1 MVNTHVH
8 VVIPPSR
15 QDNQQQQQHS
25 PSSVKA
31 ASVHPAT
38 DALPEDDSHA
48 AMHGATFT
56 ASQSKLPKLFDSNN
70 HNIGDDDLM
79 GDASVCTP
87 PQVQL
92 PGDMVRA
99 ILGFV
104 DGASLKCQTAECE
117 VLIPHFKATGYQGPD
132 RIVSD
137 TFCIDGHSFCL
148 WIFPRGNPNEAEYF
162 DRALSVYLVTDACG
176 GATIE
181 WHSSLNDNKFD
192 QALYNWGVHSLGD
205 LASFEPSGFVFP
217 DRSLHVAARVR
228 VMAMTIRVH
237 LEAGL
242 LSHQGLGLGPPMLTL
257 DVPFCAT
264 LADLMA
270 ALAGALPLLDLRE
283 CRVQAKRPRKCL
295 STLAAATMPLFGNL
309 LCDGTDIDAYSTA
322 DVFVDPAGLDS
333 FVFLKVLERSG
344 VLRFV
349 GRLQLS
355 TYPTPHD
362 MVAYMATVFP
372 RVADWRYVRE
382 ECAPQLMSPLSP
394 SDRLQPSDVV
404 IFVAATNTPS
414 NDDADHWM
422 THVRHGLNQY
432 LERRY
437 DHARSLLANELH
449 HMTLHDVETIGDM
462 LDVPRFRVHSVF
474 AKCREDA
481 RRTLSYIM
489 EGRHLG
495 FICDSCGETDFGGA
509 RYNCTVCS
517 DYDLCHRCYGA
528 SNVFVCAC

>member
-237 LEAGL
+237 LEAGF

-283 CRVQAKRPRKCL
+283 CRVQSKRPRKCL

-355 TYPTPHD
+355 AYPTPHD
-362 MVAYMATVFP
+362 MVAYMATAFP

-414 NDDADHWM
+414 NHDADHWM

-432 LERRY
+432 LERR
-437 DHARSLLANELH
+437 
-449 HMTLHDVETIGDM
+449 
-462 LDVPRFRVHSVF
+462 
-474 AKCREDA
+474 
-481 RRTLSYIM
+481 
-489 EGRHLG
+489 
-495 FICDSCGETDFGGA
+495 
-509 RYNCTVCS
+509 
-517 DYDLCHRCYGA
+517 
-528 SNVFVCAC
+528 